1 MSLKKCNDLIFVL
14 LLKLR
19 RWFNKYFHIMCA
31 LLDVNIFLISII
43 RMVGVLRRYSQLCL
57 NISEISQM
65 LAEISK
71 CILASQVL
79 LDKAIL
85 KVFS

>member
-1 MSLKKCNDLIFVL
+1 
-14 LLKLR
+14 
-19 RWFNKYFHIMCA
+19 
-31 LLDVNIFLISII
+31 
-43 RMVGVLRRYSQLCL
+43 MVGVLRRYSQLCL

-65 LAEISK
+65 LAKISK

-79 LDKAIL
+79 LDKADL